1 MRTVAAVLGLV
12 TLAVVTTANYAQGQ
26 DIASTAPL
34 PVGVNNTLLLVLAAP
49 KAGAEQAFDSWRANH
64 MAEFTRIPGVL
75 SARRSTLLPLAAVGV
90 KLPPAMA
97 MYELAGSKLDGF
109 DAEVAR
115 RLADGRITKSPAV
128 DYDGLISIKARPLGP
143 AMYASAVSEATP
155 EPLGSSGTIK
165 EYQFIVFSDPT
176 TPDVEKQYNDWYD
189 HQHMPDVLRVP
200 GFVFAQR
207 FIITS
212 ESPSN
217 ATARYFI
224 LFNLRS
230 RDLAATNAD
239 IVRRMREKITVPTT
253 TMGNGTAAFM
263 EPAGPPVLGA
273 KSKKQ

>member
-1 MRTVAAVLGLV
+1 M
-12 TLAVVTTANYAQGQ
+12 
-26 DIASTAPL
+26 ASTAPL

-49 KAGAEQAFDSWRANH
+49 KSGAEQAFDSWYANH
-64 MAEFTRIPGVL
+64 IAEFTRIPGVL

-90 KLPPAMA
+90 KLPPSIA
-97 MYELAGSKLDGF
+97 MYELAGSQLDGF

-115 RLADGRITKSPAV
+115 RLADGRVTKSPAV
-128 DYDGLISIKARPLGP
+128 DYDGIISIKARPLGP
-143 AMYASAVSEATP
+143 AMYASAVSGATP
-155 EPLGSSGTIK
+155 EPLGSSGSTK

-263 EPAGPPVLGA
+263 KPVGPPVLA
-273 KSKKQ
+273 VESKRQ